1 MTNSKDTSEGLPL
14 FVRSCAVSQRS
25 EEQIIDRLLELEN
38 EGMADQRAELTGERF
53 LSLIHDPD
61 SGQAYVLQHGTD
73 DTEGAEVPEGTEFWQ
88 YPSFD
93 EAERAFAQQ
102 LADARESGE
111 LVEEDS
117 DEDLGDSEVDGAEL
131 RDVYS
136 NQDEDPLTA
145 GEEAEPEEFDHEET
159 DPLNYD
165 ERDR

>member
-1 MTNSKDTSEGLPL
+1 M
-14 FVRSCAVSQRS
+14 AQRS
-25 EEQIIDRLLELEN
+25 EEQIIERLLELEN

-53 LSLIHDPD
+53 LALIHDPD
-61 SGQAYVLQHGTD
+61 SGQAYVFQHGTD
-73 DTEGAEVPEGTEFWQ
+73 ETEGAEVPEGTEFWQ

-93 EAERAFAQQ
+93 EAERAYGQQ

-117 DEDLGDSEVDGAEL
+117 DEDLGDSETDGAEL

-136 NQDEDPLTA
+136 DQDEDPLTA
-145 GEEAEPEEFDHEET
+145 DEAGTQAPKGLGEIEPAEPEGTDHEET
-159 DPLNYD
+159 EPLNFD

>member
-1 MTNSKDTSEGLPL
+1 MGRAHS
-14 FVRSCAVSQRS
+14 VRSVAVSQRS

-61 SGQAYVLQHGTD
+61 SGLAYVLQHGTD
-73 DTEGAEVPEGTEFWQ
+73 DTEGAEVPDGTEFWQ

-93 EAERAFAQQ
+93 EAERAYAQQ
-102 LADARESGE
+102 LADARDSGE

-117 DEDLGDSEVDGAEL
+117 EEDLGDSEVDGAEL

-136 NQDEDPLTA
+136 DQDEDALTA
-145 GEEAEPEEFDHEET
+145 VEEAEPEEAEPEDTDHEET